1 MDNKR
6 AIPPPCAKTRES
18 NFELLRIVA
27 MMFIVAHHF
36 LIATGKVDYYSA
48 SLHGG
53 ELANSFLVCGVDCFI
68 LISGYFG
75 IRAGGGKFIRFAT
88 LIALTLS
95 AEALLAAIPAT
106 SDLINLPYAIHRI
119 VPFFKDSNWFIPSYI
134 GLMLLSPILNKAL
147 DNATQKE
154 LSLWTAALTLLCL
167 YSYFFSITPIDTT
180 GYNLVQFIY
189 LYILGRFLR
198 RNCQGVRIPPAA
210 TMYVCGS
217 LMAYAVSAFIKPGF
231 TAFAYNSP
239 QILMASCGLFMLFK
253 NIKLRSKTV
262 NAIASTMFCVFLFH
276 YSIIYNVK
284 GGCPTS
290 KVALV
295 YLASFAGGMAIGT
308 LAKLISPNTHRN
320 SRKIPPFHGNKQPEI

>member
-1 MDNKR
+1 MDTKR
-6 AIPPPCAKTRES
+6 ATPPSCAKPRES

-36 LIATGKVDYYSA
+36 LIATGKVDYYST
-48 SLHGG
+48 SPCGG

-75 IRAGGGKFIRFAT
+75 IKPNAGKFLRLAL

-106 SDLINLPYAIHRI
+106 GGFVNLPYATHRI

-147 DNATQKE
+147 GNASPKE

-167 YSYFFSITPIDTT
+167 YSYFFSITPVDTT
-180 GYNLVQFIY
+180 GYNLIQFIY

-198 RNCQGVRIPPAA
+198 RNCPDVKAPLAA

-217 LMAYAVSAFIKPGF
+217 LLAYAVSVFVKPGF

-239 QILMASCGLFMLFK
+239 QILLSSCGLFLLFK
-253 NIKLRSKTV
+253 NISLRSKAI
-262 NAIASTMFCVFLFH
+262 NAAASTMFCVFLFH

-284 GGCPTS
+284 GGCSAAKT
-290 KVALV
+290 AFV

-308 LAKLISPNTHRN
+308 LAKLMRQNIHRHN
-320 SRKIPPFHGNKQPEI
+320 